1 MSMTASSTANMVK
14 NSRSVLKKFFHPLKN
29 SYFVSFIAA
38 AVLTLFV
45 TSLPAATN
53 IPSLEVDDVV
63 KVLVDR
69 ADAVKSYRAK
79 LHLVIQDPDFLK
91 EFFWDKDAA
100 AYTPHPACFGMLCS
114 SEGEAGGGATIYLNY
129 GSLEYQCFSVKGG
142 TVSYAGLR
150 RIRNI
155 EKKPNSYKD
164 LPYQE
169 LLPLQ
174 TEDNGVMPTP
184 EPTPGLKPLPSKY
197 TALDPRAYGSVPNH
211 PLSFVVPYI
220 LQKKGN
226 IQSIKVLSDKAP
238 VLGKKCALLEVRESN
253 SQFITKLWVDV
264 KQKQILQ
271 VETYNPE
278 TNCTISALYLG
289 FYQEEGQERFAI
301 YNRVQINCNGLPVFM
316 AELSDP
322 DIDYEAKAAKAKEKE
337 EQAKASRYSKYSLEG
352 FISNVKPVLL
362 SKGMRNIVSLLCL
375 CLVVLGFRYILYR
388 VSRQEFSDELIVVDE
403 EDGRFAEMLSKMGY
417 RTVAFSS
424 EVVSEERNFLG
435 KGATEDTSYR
445 PRAIVVAP
453 DSFQFIHNYLF
464 LIRAYVEEGG
474 RVLVM
479 YHPQK
484 SNGDLPY
491 QLEEM
496 PMTQDNQ
503 GFFFDF
509 KKETLTNVKSDS
521 IKHLAKLY
529 TGKEVVLSVDG
540 KKFNERLI
548 WCTNMQ
554 SKLEATI
561 VGMVRQGKG
570 EYIICQMQFTPS
582 ITVKNANMQFLLND
596 IFRYLLGLE
605 PIQTDNTK

>member
-1 MSMTASSTANMVK
+1 MTVFSAANMVK
-14 NSRSVLKKFFHPLKN
+14 KGGSVLTIFLKPLQN
-29 SYFVSFIAA
+29 NHVVSAIAVA
-38 AVLTLFV
+38 ILTLFI
-45 TSLPAATN
+45 TSLPAATD
-53 IPSLEVDDVV
+53 IPTLELNDVV
-63 KVLVDR
+63 KVLTDR

-79 LHLVIQDPDFLK
+79 LHLVIQDPEFLK
-91 EFFWDKDAA
+91 EFFWNKTAA
-100 AYTPHPACFGMLCS
+100 AYTPRPSCFGMLCS
-114 SEGEAGGGATIYLNY
+114 SEGEAGGSASIYLDY
-129 GSLEYQCFSVKGG
+129 ESLEYQCFSVNGG

-150 RIRNI
+150 RIGDV
-155 EKKPNSYKD
+155 EKKPNSYKT
-164 LPYQE
+164 LPYRE
-169 LLPLQ
+169 LLPPPA
-174 TEDNGVMPTP
+174 EGPEVVPTP
-184 EPTPGLKPLPSKY
+184 EPTPGFKPLPGKY
-197 TALDPRAYGSVPNH
+197 QDIDPRTYGSVPNH

-226 IQSIKVLSDKAP
+226 IKSMKVLSDKAP
-238 VLGKKCALLEVRESN
+238 MLGRKCVLLEVNESN
-253 SQFITKLWVDV
+253 SRAVTKLWIDIN
-264 KQKQILQ
+264 QKQILQ

-289 FYQEEGQERFAI
+289 FYQEEGEERFAI
-301 YNRVQINCNGLPVFM
+301 YNRVQISCNGIPVFL

-337 EQAKASRYSKYSLEG
+337 ERKKASRYSKYSLEG
-352 FISNVKPVLL
+352 FISTVKPVLL
-362 SKGMRNIVSLLCL
+362 SRGMRNIVMLLCF
-375 CLVVLGFRYILYR
+375 CLVILGFRYILYR

-403 EDGRFAEMLSKMGY
+403 EDGRFAEMLTKMGY
-417 RTVAFSS
+417 RTVPFSS

-464 LIRAYVEEGG
+464 LVRAYVEEGG

-521 IKHLAKLY
+521 IKHLSKLY

-561 VGMVRQGKG
+561 VGMVRHGKG

-605 PIQTDNTK
+605 PIQTDNVK